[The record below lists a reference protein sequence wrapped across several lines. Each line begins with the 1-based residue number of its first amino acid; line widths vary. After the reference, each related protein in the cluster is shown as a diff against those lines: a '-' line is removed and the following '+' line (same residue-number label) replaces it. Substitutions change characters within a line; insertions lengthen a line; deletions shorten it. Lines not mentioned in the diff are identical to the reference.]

1 MPADNSAAFVDR
13 ITDGWW
19 DVFPS
24 GGAPSSYRGADFG
37 AHGEAALLP
46 WDVEV
51 LDDDPDEVAIRLSVR
66 MRHYPAYLEKVIRM
80 NAAEPRISVELSL
93 HNLAPLDLEAMW
105 GCHLAFSKPFL
116 QPGAQLIID
125 KGARVLPH
133 HAAISESGRRRVD
146 SANPGRWPML
156 KSAEGSGEGATVDLS
171 LLPDTAASEMLYVTD
186 FSNASYEV
194 RQPNGMSVHVGWDR
208 EAFPYLWV
216 WQELGDAQNYPW
228 WGQLYAVGMEPFS
241 SYGIDGLASAV
252 ENRSALLLSPHQV
265 RTSWLEVRVA
275 E

>member
-1 MPADNSAAFVDR
+1 
-13 ITDGWW
+13 
-19 DVFPS
+19 VFPS

-37 AHGEAALLP
+37 PHGEAALLP

-51 LDDDPDEVAIRLSVR
+51 LDDGPDEVAIRLSVR
-66 MRHYPAYLEKVIRM
+66 TRHYPASLEKVIRM
-80 NAAEPRISVELSL
+80 NAGEPLISVELAL
-93 HNLAPLDLEAMW
+93 HNLAPLELEAMW

-133 HAAISESGRRRVD
+133 HVAISESGRRRVD
-146 SANPGRWPML
+146 GAKPGRWPTL
-156 KSAEGSGEGATVDLS
+156 ASAKGSGEGAKVDLS
-171 LLPDTAASEMLYVTD
+171 LLPDTAASELVYVTD
-186 FSNASYEV
+186 FSNARYAV
-194 RQPNGMSVHVGWDR
+194 RQPTGMSVHVGWDR

-216 WQELGDAQNYPW
+216 WQEFGDARNYPW
-228 WGQLYAVGMEPFS
+228 WGQLYAVGMEPCS

-252 ENRSALLLSPHQV
+252 ENGSALRLAPHEV